1 MPGIL
6 KSYAQ
11 NVTRTLAV
19 TQGTGG
25 AYVFTQAAIDDWV
38 ATNASKVHRVSDS
51 LLIVPGT
58 ASGSTFLDVVLGN
71 GANTELG
78 GAGAMPAFVQLKS
91 LRDMGKE
98 VIIGSAAESRLLV
111 LRLVQNGG
119 NSDTGSDVSGDSNGY
134 VVVEN
139 NCADLLGLTNRFTVR
154 VARL

>member
-19 TQGTGG
+19 TQADQG
-25 AYVFTQAAIDDWV
+25 AYFFTQASIDNWV
-38 ATNASKVHRVSDS
+38 AANASKVHRVSDS

-58 ASGSTFLDVVLGN
+58 ASGSTFLDVVLGDGGN
-71 GANTELG
+71 SELG
-78 GAGAMPAFVQLKS
+78 GSGLLPRFTQRKS
-91 LRDMGKE
+91 LKDMGKE
-98 VIIGSAAESRLLV
+98 VVIGSATESRLLV

-119 NSDTGSDVSGDSNGY
+119 NSDTGSDVSGGSNGY

-139 NCADLLGLTNRFTVR
+139 NCADLQGNTGRFTVR